1 MELHDRSSSSNQ
13 GRRAH
18 LWETSQERVADSDR
32 VMVCLPSEMHVWRVE
47 LSSAAAATSNSY
59 GHLSYSERER
69 ADRFLH
75 ADTRSRW
82 IVARNALRQILACYA
97 DTPAETL
104 RFSLSDYGKPQLI
117 GTVAEIAFNL
127 THTRNRALVAVG
139 SAAAVGIDAE
149 MIRPIDWRELSESFF
164 APAEAAGIAALP
176 PDQRLDGFFACWARK
191 EAFAKAV
198 GSGLSIGFDKFS
210 VEVKPDAQPRLLT
223 APPGHDTARWYFEDL
238 TERGVAAALVVDGLK
253 PVVRR
258 YDFA

>member
-1 MELHDRSSSSNQ
+1 
-13 GRRAH
+13 
-18 LWETSQERVADSDR
+18 
-32 VMVCLPSEMHVWRVE
+32 MVCLPSEMHVWRVE

-127 THTRNRALVAVG
+127 THTGNLALVAVG